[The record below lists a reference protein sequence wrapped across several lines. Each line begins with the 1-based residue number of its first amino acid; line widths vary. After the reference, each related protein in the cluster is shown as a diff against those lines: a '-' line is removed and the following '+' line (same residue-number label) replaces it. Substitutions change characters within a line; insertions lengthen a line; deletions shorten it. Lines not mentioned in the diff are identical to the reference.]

1 MSLAPDAL
9 RESATGRHRRPVSL
23 DVALKQSVK
32 QSLRTPYREAR
43 ELRDPVL
50 WAITGAVLL
59 ASCVLSLSRYIRV
72 SPATWDLGIFTEAI
86 HRYAHLQSPTV
97 DIKSPGFDLL
107 GDHFHPILVVLAP
120 FFRVFPTPVTL
131 LVAQALLTALSVIP
145 VYLAAQQLLGQ
156 TEARLIAAA
165 YGFSWG
171 LAAMN
176 AYDFHEVCFAVP
188 LLAASLSCLIRG
200 NVRATVLW
208 AMPLVFVKEDQ
219 GLTLAALG
227 VVMVLFYR
235 LRREGLFV
243 TYWGVAWS
251 TVAVYVVIPALDPS
265 HVYPYWDHGGHI
277 SGLLTSGLW
286 TKLPTL
292 AFVLLPTVFAALW
305 SPIALVAV
313 PGLLLRFVSGES
325 LFWGTAGHYNATLMP
340 IVFIAAIDGIARARA
355 SSETARSRPVAALIG
370 RHGAA
375 MALACSAAIAFQSP
389 LSQLWNPSTY
399 HVDAR
404 AHAADAAM
412 KVVPSGTTVE
422 ASLNEL
428 APLAARDDV
437 YWWSNVA
444 PQWILFDS
452 SSPEWQ
458 VSPAFIAGRHAG
470 VSYRTVFNR
479 DGIWVYERT

>member
-9 RESATGRHRRPVSL
+9 RESTAGRHRRPISL
-23 DVALKQSVK
+23 DVVLKQSLV
-32 QSLRTPYREAR
+32 TPYRDVR
-43 ELRDPVL
+43 ELRDPILWTVMCGVL
-50 WAITGAVLL
+50 VV
-59 ASCVLSLSRYIRV
+59 SCVLSLSRYIRA
-72 SPATWDLGIFTEAI
+72 SPATFDLGIFTEAV

-97 DIKSPGFDLL
+97 DIKSPGFNLL
-107 GDHFHPILVVLAP
+107 GDHFHPILVLLAP
-120 FFRVFPTPVTL
+120 VFRVFPTPVTL
-131 LVAQALLTALSVIP
+131 LVAQALLTAISVTP
-145 VYLAAQQLLGQ
+145 VYRAAQHLLGR
-156 TEARLIAAA
+156 TEARLLSAA

-188 LLAASLSCLIRG
+188 LLAASLSSLVRG
-200 NVRATVLW
+200 RIRATLLW
-208 AMPLVFVKEDQ
+208 ALPLILVKEDQ

-227 VVMVLFYR
+227 VVMAVFYG

-243 TYWGVAWS
+243 AYWGIAWS
-251 TVAVYVVIPALDPS
+251 SVAVYVIIPALNPA
-265 HVYPYWDHGGHI
+265 HAYPYWDHGGHL
-277 SGLLTSGLW
+277 SGLLTTGLW

-292 AFVLLPTVFAALW
+292 AFVLLPTVFAAIW
-305 SPIALVAV
+305 SPIAMVAL

-340 IVFIAAIDGIARARA
+340 IVFIAAVDGIARARKA
-355 SSETARSRPVAALIG
+355 SGAAPSRPFAALIG

-399 HVDAR
+399 HVDAHTR
-404 AHAADAAM
+404 AADAAM
-412 KVVPSGTTVE
+412 RIVPSGTTVE
-422 ASLNEL
+422 ASLDEL

-437 YWWSNVA
+437 YWWSTVA
-444 PQWILFDS
+444 PQWILFDA

-458 VSPAFIAGRHAG
+458 VSPAFIAARHAG
-470 VSYRTVFNR
+470 VSYRVAFNR
-479 DGIWVYERT
+479 EGLWVYERTS

>member
-9 RESATGRHRRPVSL
+9 RELAAGRHRRPLSL
-23 DVALKQSVK
+23 DVALKQT
-32 QSLRTPYREAR
+32 LRTPYREAR
-43 ELRDPVL
+43 ELRDPLL
-50 WAITGAVLL
+50 WAIAGAVLL
-59 ASCVLSLSRYIRV
+59 VSCVLSLSRYVRV

-97 DIKSPGFDLL
+97 DIKAPGFDLL
-107 GDHFHPILVVLAP
+107 GDHFHPILVLLAP
-120 FFRVFPTPVTL
+120 IFRVFPSPATL

-145 VYLAAQQLLGQ
+145 VYRAAQQLLGR
-156 TEARLIAAA
+156 TEARLLAAA

-188 LLAASLSCLIRG
+188 LLAASLSCLVRGNIRG
-200 NVRATVLW
+200 TVWW
-208 AMPLVFVKEDQ
+208 ALPLVFVKEDQ
-219 GLTLAALG
+219 GLTLVALG
-227 VVMVLFYR
+227 VVMAFFYGC
-235 LRREGLFV
+235 RREGLFV
-243 TYWGVAWS
+243 SYWGIAWS
-251 TVAVYVVIPALDPS
+251 TIAVYVIIPALDPA
-265 HVYPYWDHGGHI
+265 HVYPYWNHGGHL
-277 SGLLTSGLW
+277 SGLLTTGLW

-292 AFVLLPTVFAALW
+292 AFVLLPTMFAALW

-313 PGLLLRFVSGES
+313 PGLLLRFISGES

-340 IVFIAAIDGIARARA
+340 ILFIAAIDGIARARA
-355 SSETARSRPVAALIG
+355 VPEGARSRPVTALIG

-399 HVDAR
+399 HIDAHAR
-404 AHAADAAM
+404 AADAAM
-412 KVVPSGTTVE
+412 KIVPSGTTVE
-422 ASLNEL
+422 ASLDEL

-437 YWWSNVA
+437 YWWSKVA

-452 SSPEWQ
+452 ASPEWQ
-458 VSPAFIAGRHAG
+458 VSSTFIAGRHAG
-470 VSYRTVFNR
+470 VSYRSVFNR
-479 DGIWVYERT
+479 DGIWVYERVA